1 MLGAAFPVVPI
12 VGSSS
17 APSGLWPN
25 GYRYR
30 LRRIIPAAVHQMPS
44 GGTDWVEYKLTD
56 NALRSAANGG
66 KVVNDADWPDLRF
79 ETGAGGVIKWERES
93 WVDTTGALVAWL
105 RLGGFISGVNY
116 VVLLYYGK
124 SGITAD
130 EADPAGCWAGYVQ
143 SVNMATGLD
152 MSGNGRHFTLDGV
165 SSSTIFGAA
174 AGDFS

>member
-30 LRRIIPAAVHQMPS
+30 LRRIIPAAVHQMPT
-44 GGTDWVEYKLTD
+44 GGTAWVEYKRTD
-56 NALRSAANGG
+56 NALKSVANGG

-93 WVDTTGALVAWL
+93 WDDTTGALVAWL
-105 RLGGFISGVNY
+105 RPGGFISGVNY
-116 VVLLYYGK
+116 GVLL
-124 SGITAD
+124 
-130 EADPAGCWAGYVQ
+130 
-143 SVNMATGLD
+143 
-152 MSGNGRHFTLDGV
+152 
-165 SSSTIFGAA
+165 
-174 AGDFS
+174 